1 MASMS
6 NHPAMYYEKLDNAMV
21 RCRLCP
27 HRCVLRPGHAGICG
41 VRRNDS
47 GALIAESYGQITA
60 LALDP
65 IEKKP
70 LARFHPGSFI
80 LSAGSYSCNF
90 RCRFC
95 QNHTISLSSV
105 MDNDQASFHGRRP
118 DSVYV
123 SPDILVDKALELVPE
138 GNIGIA
144 YTYNEPLIGYE
155 YVYDCSRL
163 AHEKGL
169 KNVVVTNGYI
179 SREPLQELLPFI
191 DAFNIDLKSFRDAF
205 YRKVCGGLSEPVK
218 ETIAA
223 AAASCHVEVTTLIIP
238 GLNDS
243 DEEMEALAAW
253 LASVSPDIPLHLS
266 RFFPRYKMLDRPPT
280 PPEKIYSLVD
290 IAREHLKYVYTGNL

>member
-27 HRCVLRPGHAGICG
+27 HCCVIRPGHAGICG

-47 GALIAESYGQITA
+47 GALIAESYGQITS

-80 LSAGSYSCNF
+80 LSAGSCGCNF

-123 SPDILVDKALELVPE
+123 SPDVLVDKALEFVPE

-179 SREPLQELLPFI
+179 SHEPLQELLPFI

>member
-1 MASMS
+1 M
-6 NHPAMYYEKLDNAMV
+6 
-21 RCRLCP
+21 
-27 HRCVLRPGHAGICG
+27 
-41 VRRNDS
+41 
-47 GALIAESYGQITA
+47 AESYGQITS

-80 LSAGSYSCNF
+80 LSAGSYGCNF

-95 QNHTISLSSV
+95 QNHTIS
-105 MDNDQASFHGRRP
+105 MNRMQNDSQDPCRAGWP
-118 DSVYV
+118 GSVYI
-123 SPDILVDKALELVPE
+123 SPENLVEKALELVPE

-144 YTYNEPLIGYE
+144 YTYNEPLIAYE

-169 KNVVVTNGYI
+169 KNVVVSNGYI
-179 SREPLQELLPFI
+179 SMEPLQEILPFI
-191 DAFNIDLKSFRDAF
+191 DAFNIDLKSFKDEF
-205 YRKVCGGLSEPVK
+205 YTKICAGMPEPVK
-218 ETIAA
+218 NTIKL

-243 DEEMEALAAW
+243 EAEMEELSAW
-253 LASVSPDIPLHLS
+253 LSSISPDIPLHLT
-266 RFFPRYKMLDRPPT
+266 RFFPNYKMQDRPPT
-280 PPEKIYSLVD
+280 PPDTIYSLVR

>member
-47 GALIAESYGQITA
+47 GALIAESYGQITS

-123 SPDILVDKALELVPE
+123 SPDVLVDKALELVPE

>member
-1 MASMS
+1 MAVGTS
-6 NHPAMYYEKLDNAMV
+6 HPALYYEKLDNAMV

-27 HRCVLRPGHAGICG
+27 HGCEIRPGHTGICG
-41 VRRNDS
+41 VRQND
-47 GALIAESYGQITA
+47 GGTLIASSYGQITA

-70 LARFHPGSFI
+70 LARFHPGSYI
-80 LSAGSYSCNF
+80 LSAGSYGCNF

-95 QNHTISLSSV
+95 QNHTISMGSAV
-105 MDNDQASFHGRRP
+105 DDDREAFHDRWP
-118 DSVYV
+118 ESIHVLPEV
-123 SPDILVDKALELVPE
+123 LVDKALELVPE

-155 YVYDCSRL
+155 YVYDCCRL

-179 SREPLQELLPFI
+179 CREPLQELLPFI

-205 YRKVCGGLSEPVK
+205 YRKLCGGLSGHVK
-218 ETIAA
+218 HTIEM
-223 AAASCHVEVTTLIIP
+223 AASCCHVEVTTLIIP

-243 DEEMEALAAW
+243 EDEMEELASW

-266 RFFPRYKMLDRPPT
+266 RFFPRFKMLDRPPT

>member
-1 MASMS
+1 MASTS
-6 NHPAMYYEKLDNAMV
+6 NHTAMYYEKLDNAMV

-27 HRCVLRPGHAGICG
+27 HCCVIRPGHAGICG
-41 VRRNDS
+41 VRHND
-47 GALIAESYGQITA
+47 GGTLIASSYGQITS

-90 RCRFC
+90 RCHFC

-118 DSVYV
+118 NSVYV
-123 SPDILVDKALELVPE
+123 SPDVLVDKALELVPE